1 MRKAAAEFDGVTK
14 KDVERYGKVIKALPE
29 DRRAAATDAL
39 VWAHQGNP
47 IIIARKAF
55 VVDDE
60 EIVASSVRVFC
71 EMGMPFND
79 RSFGPF
85 CAGVLRKMGKK
96 DPKTGTFYKCS
107 ARWVMDFLSRYPDL
121 RRYKSSPLDP
131 ARVRAAAPETR
142 DSLFDLIPIVRRR
155 MARENPAI
163 AGRWQTLRDVPNE
176 ALYNYD
182 EGGKDTNVARTKVL
196 GSFALCNSKFNRVFQ
211 ITDGDHPPFHVTN
224 GLTTRADGR
233 FVIPPFLIHSRPGNE
248 KPELSDGDVK
258 GIARVVGR
266 ATDGSAR
273 IENPTGIQV
282 AVSTN
287 GSMTR
292 DLFPR
297 WCEHF
302 VNHLPSHQ
310 GKGKMPVVLFLDGH
324 TSRWNYNAL
333 HFLRENNV

>member
-1 MRKAAAEFDGVTK
+1 
-14 KDVERYGKVIKALPE
+14 
-29 DRRAAATDAL
+29 
-39 VWAHQGNP
+39 
-47 IIIARKAF
+47 
-55 VVDDE
+55 
-60 EIVASSVRVFC
+60 
-71 EMGMPFND
+71 
-79 RSFGPF
+79 
-85 CAGVLRKMGKK
+85 
-96 DPKTGTFYKCS
+96 
-107 ARWVMDFLSRYPDL
+107 
-121 RRYKSSPLDP
+121 
-131 ARVRAAAPETR
+131 
-142 DSLFDLIPIVRRR
+142 
-155 MARENPAI
+155 MARENPEI
-163 AGRWQTLRDVPNE
+163 AGQWHTLRDVPNE

-182 EGGKDTNVARTKVL
+182 EEGKDTNVARIKVL

-266 ATDGSAR
+266 AIDGSAR

-302 VNHLPSHQ
+302 VNHLPSH
-310 GKGKMPVVLFLDGH
+310 
-324 TSRWNYNAL
+324 
-333 HFLRENNV
+333 